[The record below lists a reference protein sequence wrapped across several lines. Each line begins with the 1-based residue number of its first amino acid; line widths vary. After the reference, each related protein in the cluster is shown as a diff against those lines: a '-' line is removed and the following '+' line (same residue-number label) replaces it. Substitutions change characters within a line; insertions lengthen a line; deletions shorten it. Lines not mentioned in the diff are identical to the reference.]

1 MKLVILVD
9 MDSEDTASMVA
20 MAGAMVDMEATA
32 YAMED
37 MATAEDTVMEG
48 DTAAITR
55 KLLSYAMYM

>member
-1 MKLVILVD
+1 VKLVILVD